1 MKNYTDKLLQ
11 NLSQLSNKEE
21 IDFLRKNDFLPNS
34 NFDIINYL
42 LIHRIINELE
52 TYNYQIT
59 IPCESSISSFYES
72 FLWAVIISKYT
83 QNVNSVR
90 EKKSLQIE
98 DRLYCPKKHKIY
110 HYRGIEGEKIRLV
123 DKNSITIRSISD
135 VNKMFILNSKN
146 TLTCHTTTYFRKY
159 YEDFL
164 SIFPNVEVL
173 TKFSKKTVI
182 VVSKEFIDTNSQ
194 KKTLPIRYN
203 LEKDSTCLVEPLI
216 EIVNDFSTVENLL
229 WSENHGIEEVIF
241 LGRNKYKDT
250 FLQAI
255 EHQSC
260 GRIKNVILLGEQAI
274 SKDYQFRSWHWTTKE
289 LFYLKNSNDKD
300 IAFHPVNCSEICE
313 FVNRYNDFTEKLI
326 NAGTNL
332 EYTKGVMYQ
341 YLSYFLIPPLINSD
355 NSPLTGFL
363 EKLNSGNSDFE
374 ILLDNAHIEATPY
387 ITELSALLTELHE
400 LLTTLNPKLETIKK
414 LSNDKSIKATYIV
427 VKSRRY
433 AEELSKIT
441 DGIKGLNVLTH
452 QELRTYLK
460 RPNENGLFNQ
470 EGNLR
475 RNHFIF
481 PYLHL
486 EHDYYKRNPLAIYNL
501 YEATLQYGAATVLY
515 YDNIEDSRVNK
526 ITFFAKQQKIR
537 NLTHLDRGFWIGDL
551 VYKEPV
557 NTFEHIDETAVQDV
571 QEVLSVIESGFD
583 ATKES
588 SMEDYTTKLDDY
600 FAKYFGEYQKVG
612 KNKFAKIESD
622 EDDTEV
628 LERYRNHGKNVQ
640 KNNAKF
646 EITFDDNSSIN
657 LYANQIAACKAVDN
671 DSIIGIKVEKLKV
684 SDKIVDYN
692 ITFDNSS
699 AIFETIP
706 EAKEPIRLIQ
716 QASGEWRNWLKHS
729 RDNYKLRNKLNDDD
743 AAKVLFEKLQVNV
756 SLDTVKRWLTTKEK
770 YYFPRDNEDLDKILQ
785 LRIRQTKQEEKTIF
799 TLKAEKIKES
809 RNTASSFK
817 EVITQL
823 KIELTNFLL
832 KKDKGDVLSRI
843 TNTQIN
849 ELLSKKQF
857 KSITKIE
864 QL

>member
-1 MKNYTDKLLQ
+1 MKDYTEQLIQKIVQPSNTKINTHYTFNSSQSDNLQ
-11 NLSQLSNKEE
+11 Y
-21 IDFLRKNDFLPNS
+21 
-34 NFDIINYL
+34 INYL
-42 LIHRIINELE
+42 IFQCIINDEELH
-52 TYNYQIT
+52 NYQIT
-59 IPCESSISSFYES
+59 IPSETFISNFYES
-72 FLWAVIISKYT
+72 ILWATIISKYA
-83 QNVNSVR
+83 QNINSNR
-90 EKKSLQIE
+90 EKKTLEI
-98 DRLYCPKKHKIY
+98 DNRLYCPKKHKIY
-110 HYRGIEGEKIRLV
+110 HYRGIDGDKIRLV
-123 DKNSITIRSISD
+123 DKDSITRRNISD
-135 VNKMFILNSKN
+135 VNKMFILSSEH

-159 YEDFL
+159 YDDFL
-164 SIFPNVEVL
+164 SIFPNTEVL
-173 TKFSKKTVI
+173 TKFTKKTVI

-203 LEKDSTCLVEPLI
+203 LAQDSSCLVEPLI
-216 EIVNDFSTVENLL
+216 EIVNDFGTIEELL

-241 LGRNKYKDT
+241 LGRNKYKDN

-255 EHQSC
+255 DHQSC
-260 GRIKNVILLGEQAI
+260 GRIKRIILLGEQSI
-274 SKDYQFRSWHWTTKE
+274 SSDYQFRSWHWTTKE
-289 LFYLKNSNDKD
+289 LFYLKNSNEKNL
-300 IAFHPVNCSEICE
+300 AFYPVNSPEIHE
-313 FVNRYNDFTEKLI
+313 FVSRYNAFTEKLI

-341 YLSYFLIPPLINSD
+341 YLTYFLIPPLINAD
-355 NSPLTGFL
+355 NSPLTMFL

-374 ILLDNAHIEATPY
+374 ILLDNAHIETTPY
-387 ITELSALLTELHE
+387 ITELSALLTELHG
-400 LLTTLNPKLETIKK
+400 LLTTLNPKLDTIKK
-414 LSNDKSIKATYIV
+414 LSNDKSIKATYII
-427 VKSRRY
+427 VKLRRY

-441 DGIKGLNVLTH
+441 EGIKGLKVLTH

-460 RPNENGLFNQ
+460 RPKENGLFNQ

-486 EHDYYKRNPLAIYNL
+486 EHDYHKRNPLAIYNL

-526 ITFFAKQQKIR
+526 IIFFAKQQKIR
-537 NLTHLDRGFWIGDL
+537 NLTHSDRSFWIGDL
-551 VYKEPV
+551 VYKEP
-557 NTFEHIDETAVQDV
+557 ITAVERTEETTAQEA

-588 SMEDYTTKLDDY
+588 SIEDYTTKLNDY
-600 FAKYFGEYQKVG
+600 FAKYFGEYRKVG

-628 LERYRNHGKNVQ
+628 LERPKNQGENLQ
-640 KNNAKF
+640 KNNAKL
-646 EITFDDNSSIN
+646 EITFDDNSSIS
-657 LYANQIAACKAVDN
+657 LYANQIVACKAIDN
-671 DSIIGIKVEKLKV
+671 DSIIGIKVEELKL

-729 RDNYKLRNKLNDDD
+729 RDNYKHRNKLNDDD

-756 SLDTVKRWLTTKEK
+756 SLDTVKRWLTIKEK

-785 LRIRQTKQEEKTIF
+785 LRIRQTKQEEKTDF

-832 KKDKGDVLSRI
+832 KKEKGSILSRI
-843 TNTQIN
+843 TKTQIE
-849 ELLSKKQF
+849 ELLYKKQF
-857 KSITKIE
+857 KSIIKIE
-864 QL
+864 KR